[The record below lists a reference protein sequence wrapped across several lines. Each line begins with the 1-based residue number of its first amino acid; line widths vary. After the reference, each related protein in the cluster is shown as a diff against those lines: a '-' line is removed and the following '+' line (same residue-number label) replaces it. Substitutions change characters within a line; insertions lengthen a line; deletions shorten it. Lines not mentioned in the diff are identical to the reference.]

1 MRTTVK
7 TKNTRAARTG
17 HITGKVTS
25 DAQARK
31 MLAQVLKENTKALKA
46 LAKV

>member
-1 MRTTVK
+1 MRATVK

-17 HITGKVTS
+17 RVTGKVTS

-31 MLAQVLKENTKALKA
+31 VLAEVLKENTKALKA
-46 LAKV
+46 LAKL

>member
-1 MRTTVK
+1 MRATGK
-7 TKNTRAARTG
+7 AKNTRAARTG

-31 MLAQVLKENTKALKA
+31 VLAQVLKENAKALKA
-46 LAKV
+46 LAKL